1 MAWTKRTTP
10 ITPPPEDTP
19 KSDVTAVESDAP
31 AAEKAP
37 ASRRFSKRGTRRGQ
51 HGTNAVLGLFV
62 LLFAVIGMIATVVGG
77 FRTVQ
82 KLRDTSHLSEEMY
95 YTLLP
100 LMQYSPTA
108 FDSVEQAD
116 QAPLIQAA
124 LYHVTNR
131 EWIRQQQD
139 VNYVS
144 PYTTDEFGRTIV
156 PIEAVTE
163 AYHALF
169 GEEFTPQYATFG
181 VEGDSYFAFEYEEE
195 KQHYHVP
202 QQSSGAFE
210 PVIGTIQRAGDF
222 YTVQVGYVHLQDVT
236 VDDYGNKV
244 IDMEKATYRQ
254 YYTVKRTED
263 GYVIRA
269 VADETAAT
277 DKK

>member
-10 ITPPPEDTP
+10 VTPPAEETP
-19 KSDVTAVESDAP
+19 ATEAI
-31 AAEKAP
+31 AAENTAP
-37 ASRRFSKRGTRRGQ
+37 ETEKTSTSRRFSKRGVRRGQ
-51 HGTNAVLGLFV
+51 HGTNHVIGLFV
-62 LLFAVIGMIATVVGG
+62 LVFAVIGVISTVVGG

-95 YTLLP
+95 YSLLP
-100 LMQYSPTA
+100 LMQYTPTA
-108 FDSVEQAD
+108 FETVEQAD

-124 LYHVTNR
+124 LYSVTNR

-156 PIEAVTE
+156 PIAAVTE

-169 GEEFTPQYATFG
+169 GGDFTPQYATFG
-181 VEGDSYFAFEYEEE
+181 VEGDSYFSFEYEEKE
-195 KQHYHVP
+195 QHYHVP

-210 PVIGTIQRAGDF
+210 PVIGTIQRAGDIF
-222 YTVQVGYVHLQDVT
+222 TVQVGYVHLQDVT

-244 IDMEKATYRQ
+244 VDMEKATYRQ
-254 YYTVKRTED
+254 YYTVEHTED

-269 VADETAAT
+269 VVDEPT
-277 DKK
+277 DEKK